1 MKYKTFRFLVVS
13 GVVVVG
19 IAGYAL
25 LGSSTEPAPGPA
37 EQPAAEPVSPPAQV
51 APPPAPQQPAV
62 ADYRGF
68 LLARLGQPASSDKL
82 KDAFPG
88 PAKVNVYAKNGVW
101 DRAKVDLD
109 RDDKWDEKWWVKD
122 GKIMREVS
130 ADDSDHYGKGTV
142 EGTVASPG
150 K

>member
-19 IAGYAL
+19 VAGYAL
-25 LGSSTEPAPGPA
+25 LGSSTEPAPRPA
-37 EQPAAEPVSPPAQV
+37 V
-51 APPPAPQQPAV
+51 APAVETASIPVQAAPAPPPQQPAIV
-62 ADYRGF
+62 DYRGF
-68 LLARLGQPASSDKL
+68 LLARLGRPASGDKL

-88 PAKVNVYAKNGVW
+88 PTKVNVYAKNGIW

-109 RDDKWDEKWWVKD
+109 RDEKWDEKWWVKD

-130 ADDSDHYGKGTV
+130 TGDDDHYGTGTV
-142 EGTVASPG
+142 EGAIASP
-150 K
+150 